1 MNKFDYIIKIA
12 EAYTFLM
19 KLLIKD
25 SEYARQKASAMLQ
38 TLSENDDTHQDIEV
52 SSITL
57 LNSEDYGNIEKI
69 FRTILESTLGLA
81 DHDIDSVY
89 KLANSFRQVLNN
101 FKMLEKRE
109 MPDTLKKMYNHV
121 LEKTDIQDDLK
132 LLIED
137 IKQTIYK

>member
-1 MNKFDYIIKIA
+1 
-12 EAYTFLM
+12 M

-81 DHDIDSVY
+81 DYDIDSVY

-101 FKMLEKRE
+101 FKMIEKRE